1 MDPMIDFVRGRT
13 SDLQRIAEDLHLE
26 RDLRHMETASM
37 ATTPATV
44 TAPRRLEPLPASE
57 LACEPCHPTT
67 AARPAA

>member
-13 SDLQRIAEDLHLE
+13 SDLQRIADDLHLE

-37 ATTPATV
+37 ATTPTV
-44 TAPRRLEPLPASE
+44 AASRRLEPVPASE
-57 LACEPCHPTT
+57 LVCEPCHPKT